1 MSGPQAAQTLR
12 LLKPFC
18 NPSGEQSD
26 ITDAMEMGATALEL
40 IEWMMEDGGHNIRK
54 VQNEWYGGRN
64 GIDAILA
71 AKAKAAK

>member
-1 MSGPQAAQTLR
+1 MSGRQAAQTLR

-18 NPSGEQSD
+18 NPSEEQSD

-54 VQNEWYGGRN
+54 VQDEWYGGRN
-64 GIDAILA
+64 GMDAVIA
-71 AKAKAAK
+71 AKRKSS